1 MNNKKKLP
9 LPLLVLIIGVGIGLL
24 FAAFGLYRQL
34 DAQKV
39 NEERAEQAQAQ
50 VAENAKKLEKRYAEI
65 TEELAPLEDQLA
77 AKSQECS
84 AMSMSMT
91 GSDWFANQTRCRN
104 EEAKIQ
110 SEISSLE
117 TEQWQI
123 ENYTNVV
130 YYDEVEPMS
139 YLVFYIIGGS
149 IAGVAALG
157 AFIIYLVK
165 GKKSY

>member
-1 MNNKKKLP
+1 MNHKKKLP

-34 DAQKV
+34 DAQQV
-39 NEERAEQAQAQ
+39 NEERAEQAQTQAN
-50 VAENAKKLEKRYAEI
+50 ENAKKLEKRYAEI
-65 TEELAPLEDQLA
+65 AEELVSLEDQLA
-77 AKSQECS
+77 AKSQECNS
-84 AMSMSMT
+84 IQTANPT
-91 GSDWFANQTRCRN
+91 DWFANVSTCRS
-104 EEAKIQ
+104 EESKIQ
-110 SEISSLE
+110 SAISDLE

-123 ENYTNVV
+123 ENYPNIV

-165 GKKSY
+165 GKKTY